1 MSDAGGHADC
11 VIMSWLWPGIISP
24 GTLFLL
30 ALVTGGSSSGLE
42 YLVSSN
48 NNDTALEQQLMSSS
62 LNNKIKS
69 TLWLF
74 LHQYITIVQSFNQ
87 HTLRMYSLQEKDSW
101 WFLATL
107 LSLVMMMLNWSGWHR
122 WHKHLFLNHILS
134 NLSSIH
140 ASDKLRLV
148 LWETQCSS
156 SCWSSCS
163 PLPLSVCCCP
173 TSTTLSQV
181 HWTPWATSQCPRLS
195 PSARTLQG
203 GGWRRSWPGLWIPS
217 IILMFSSYNSFNIDL
232 T

>member
-74 LHQYITIVQSFNQ
+74 LLHQYTTIVQSFNQ
-87 HTLRMYSLQEKDSW
+87 HTLQMYSLQEKDSW
-101 WFLATL
+101 WLLVTL

-163 PLPLSVCCCP
+163 PLPLSVWSCP

-203 GGWRRSWPGLWIPS
+203 GGWRRSWPGLWTPS
-217 IILMFSSYNSFNIDL
+217 ININVF
-232 T
+232 